1 MLKKLYHSQHLQCV
15 LLTVLLLG
23 GMMLE
28 LYPLMNLE
36 RRFFDTLARLRSA
49 SAKRPVV
56 IVAIDDRSIQQI
68 GGWPWPRDYIADI
81 IRKLSGYRTDT
92 LGIGLL
98 YQEAGLHNG
107 LQEIQ
112 TIKNLPWANLL
123 KAKKSRKK
131 LTKAQKR
138 NLAVIDKALKT
149 AEKRLK
155 QDTEL
160 ENAVYS
166 ARNAVLPMRFIF
178 NEVEGAASAEVTGK
192 LGMNAV
198 ILRAQSNRQNPS
210 AIIPLG
216 ANGKRI
222 KAGNVLQP
230 YSRLSMQAGAI
241 GHINML
247 PDDDQIVRSI
257 PQIIQYKDYD
267 FPSFALQVTRKYFDI
282 GPKSL
287 QTNPNG
293 LSLRHLVIPTDSA
306 YRMLIDYRTEEDSI
320 RKYSFIDVF
329 NDKIPDSAFRNK
341 IVIIG
346 VTAAGVA
353 PYYKTTLH
361 NELSA
366 IEITAH
372 AIENL
377 VNQKFITRPGW
388 AVVLEVLALLY
399 FMFFLVLVIPK
410 VNLRAGMLIL
420 GIFLITW
427 LTVAAVL
434 FIGHGY
440 WIRVIAPVIL
450 SVIGFAIM
458 RHQRLSSERI
468 SERAELNK
476 SLGLSLQTQGMLD
489 TALEKFRKCP
499 VEDPS
504 VRELLYNLGLDF
516 ERKRMHNKAI
526 AVYRHILKAGR
537 FKDIQERIENLKQ
550 IESAVVLPSGRTSKK
565 NGLLLDEATTR
576 PILGRYEIIKELG
589 QGAMG
594 TVYLGLDPSI
604 NREVAIKTLN
614 YADIESAEIN
624 EVKSQFFRE
633 AEAAGKLSHPNIVT
647 IYDVGEDHDMAYI
660 AMELLK
666 GKDLANYNQK
676 ENLLSTKRVLGIIA
690 SVAEALDYAHNQG
703 VVHRDIKPANILLMD
718 NDQVKVA
725 DFGIARV
732 MSASSTQTGVI
743 FGTPNYMSPE
753 QVAGKKVD
761 GRSDLFSLGV
771 VFYELLSAQKP
782 FRGDNL
788 TTLMYA
794 ISNVEYAPLSEIAP
808 RVPDC
813 CQEIVEKLLAKGVSK
828 RFRTAGQVVKQI
840 NECLDLM

>member
-1 MLKKLYHSQHLQCV
+1 MLKKLYHSQRLQCI
-15 LLTVLLLG
+15 LLTILLSG
-23 GMMLE
+23 GMLLE
-28 LYPLMNLE
+28 FPPLISLE
-36 RRFFDTLARLRSA
+36 RQLYDTLAQLRRSPA
-49 SAKRPVV
+49 TRPVV
-56 IVAIDDRSIQQI
+56 IVAVDDRSIQQI
-68 GGWPWPRDYIADI
+68 GGWPWPRDFIADM

-112 TIKNLPWANLL
+112 TIKNLPWAKLL
-123 KAKKSRKK
+123 KEQKSRKK
-131 LTKAQKR
+131 LTQAQKK
-138 NLAVIDKALKT
+138 NLAIIDKALKT
-149 AEKRLK
+149 AEKRFK

-166 ARNAVLPMRFIF
+166 ARNAVLPMQFIF
-178 NEVEGAASAEVTGK
+178 EAIEGTSSTEVTGK

-198 ILRAQSNRQNPS
+198 TLRPQSIGRNPS
-210 AIIPLG
+210 AMIPLG
-216 ANGKRI
+216 SKGKRLT
-222 KAGNVLQP
+222 AENVLQP
-230 YSRLSMQAGAI
+230 YPKLSMQAGAM
-241 GHINML
+241 GHINMV
-247 PDDDQIVRSI
+247 PDDDQIIRSI
-257 PQIIQYKDYD
+257 PQIIQYKDHH

-282 GPKSL
+282 GPKKL
-287 QTNPNG
+287 QKSPNG
-293 LSLRHLVIPTDSA
+293 LSLRHLEIPTDTA
-306 YRMLIDYRTEEDSI
+306 YRMLIDYRTAEDSI

-329 NDKIPDSAFRNK
+329 NNKIPDSEFRNK

-346 VTAAGVA
+346 VTATGVA

-361 NELSA
+361 NDLSA
-366 IEITAH
+366 IEIAAY
-372 AIENL
+372 AIGNL
-377 VNQKFITRPGW
+377 VNQKFISRPGW
-388 AVVLEVLALLY
+388 AVALEVMALLY

-427 LTVAAVL
+427 LTISAVL
-434 FIGHGY
+434 FIGYGY

-450 SVIGFAIM
+450 SVVGFAIM
-458 RHQRLSSERI
+458 RHQRLSSERK
-468 SERAELNK
+468 SERVELNK

-537 FKDIQERIENLKQ
+537 FKDIQERIKNLKQ
-550 IESAVVLPSGRTSKK
+550 IENAVVLPSGRTSKK
-565 NGLLLDEATTR
+565 NGLLLDSATTR
-576 PILGRYEIIKELG
+576 PILGRYEIIRELG

-614 YADIESAEIN
+614 YADIESAELS

-666 GKDLANYNQK
+666 GKDLTNYCQK
-676 ENLLSTKRVLGIIA
+676 ENLLSNKRVLRIIA
-690 SVAEALDYAHNQG
+690 AVAGALDYAHNQG

-718 NDQVKVA
+718 KDQVKVA

-788 TTLMYA
+788 TSLMYA
-794 ISNVEYAPLSEIAP
+794 ISNVEYAPLSEIATRIP
-808 RVPDC
+808 AC
-813 CQEIVEKLLAKGVSK
+813 CHEIVEKLLSKGVSK

-840 NECLDLM
+840 NECLELI